1 MTGGGASTY
10 STVVPESAGSPSVE
24 LCRASLRRRHGA
36 TLLAVR
42 DRDRVIVN
50 PAGDTSLP
58 RGATV
63 YYVASERLSPQRLV
77 WSLRQEE

>member
-1 MTGGGASTY
+1 M
-10 STVVPESAGSPSVE
+10 
-24 LCRASLRRRHGA
+24 
-36 TLLAVR
+36 R
-42 DRDRVIVN
+42 DRDRLIVN
-50 PAGDTSLP
+50 PAGAASLP